1 MVQKK
6 RKVCECGQGRPTL
19 TRKGSSTPG
28 GTPKWCVNC
37 PTKPADAVDASATAV
52 HGGEINRTIQ
62 RRCECGSRKPSF
74 GLSLGDRYARW
85 CALCPGKPAD
95 AINVVKHCKCGLS
108 VPSLGLPGDKEGTW
122 CAKCPEK
129 PENFI
134 KVTGKVCECGLRQPS
149 LGLAGETRKEARWC
163 KLCPTKHPK
172 AVNVVS
178 KRCECGKRQPS
189 LGLPTDVQRRPRW
202 CAKCPSKPP
211 GAVNV
216 YSYLSTLPRRAAVEA
231 AHILNAMQQSQSGSQ
246 SMEPGQSL
254 GDAEADAAEGPHEGD
269 SLLLALQ

>member
-1 MVQKK
+1 MDRQK
-6 RKVCECGQGRPTL
+6 RRLCDCGQGRPTL
-19 TRKGSSTPG
+19 TRKGGTPG
-28 GTPKWCVNC
+28 AALWCVNC
-37 PTKPADAVDASATAV
+37 PTKPADAVEAIP
-52 HGGEINRTIQ
+52 GGGIHRGVQ

-74 GLSLGDRYARW
+74 GLSHGAGGDRIARW
-85 CALCPGKPAD
+85 CALCPSKPAD

-129 PENFI
+129 PDNFV

-149 LGLAGETRKEARWC
+149 LGLAGESRKDARWC
-163 KLCPTKHPK
+163 KLCPTKHRD

-189 LGLPTDVQRRPRW
+189 LGMPTDIQKRPRW
-202 CAKCPSKPP
+202 CAKCPNKPP

-216 YSYLSTLPRRAAVEA
+216 YSYLSTLPRRAALEA
-231 AHILNAMQQSQSGSQ
+231 AQILNAMQKSQSSVQ
-246 SMEPGQSL
+246 EDPAQPL
-254 GDAEADAAEGPHEGD
+254 GDAETDAAEAPHEGD
-269 SLLLALQ
+269 SLLRALQP